1 MPSNDEVVLGIPSIQ
16 CPSCRYVLDLSGK
29 PIEKFTKG
37 QRRRAEEESRN
48 QCSTSTRTQ
57 RAQDAEDLPSS
68 APQKVLIVVT
78 CPNPHCD
85 QYNKIKVM
93 ELPRI
98 KTPSAKVDLGDE

>member
-29 PIEKFTKG
+29 PIEKFTKK
-37 QRRRAEEESRN
+37 QRKQADEESRN
-48 QCSTSTRTQ
+48 QCVSTADRFH
-57 RAQDAEDLPSS
+57 REPDAEDFPST
-68 APQKVLIVVT
+68 APQKVLIVLT
-78 CPNPHCD
+78 CSNTRCD

-98 KTPSAKVDLGDE
+98 ATATAKVDLS